1 MWGKNKHYFLLM
13 PALTVTVLLFGGGI
27 IYGLAQSLGLS
38 PLTGDPGFT
47 LNAYVQ
53 LLSSADFWNSFVFTF
68 RVSLLSTLGAVILA
82 LFVLYFLYLIRI
94 RSKKDKSIYFQRFF
108 QVSMLFPY
116 IISAYMIFLMFIQSG
131 WVARILYKA
140 GFISGM
146 SSFPVIT
153 NDSFGAGIIIAYI
166 WKTSP
171 FIVLL
176 LYPVILKVEMQL
188 IESAKILGADYFRTF
203 REIVLPML
211 RGPLETAAL
220 IVFAYTSGAFEVP
233 CILGITYRRALS
245 VLSYLTFRTG
255 ALSERP
261 EALAVNILMLSGVF
275 IFVIIYFCTSRII
288 ASARGGKK

>member
-13 PALTVTVLLFGGGI
+13 PALTLTVLLFGGGI

-38 PLTGDPGFT
+38 LLTGDPGFT

-131 WVARILYKA
+131 WVARIL
-140 GFISGM
+140 
-146 SSFPVIT
+146 
-153 NDSFGAGIIIAYI
+153 
-166 WKTSP
+166 
-171 FIVLL
+171 
-176 LYPVILKVEMQL
+176 
-188 IESAKILGADYFRTF
+188 
-203 REIVLPML
+203 
-211 RGPLETAAL
+211 
-220 IVFAYTSGAFEVP
+220 
-233 CILGITYRRALS
+233 
-245 VLSYLTFRTG
+245 
-255 ALSERP
+255 
-261 EALAVNILMLSGVF
+261 
-275 IFVIIYFCTSRII
+275 
-288 ASARGGKK
+288 